1 MVFEK
6 IALIL
11 SDKYMIDVSK
21 IKRETLLYEDLRA
34 DSLDAIELLMSSE
47 AEFGIAIP
55 ETSTSRFKTV
65 GDIADYIE
73 RFINE

>member
-11 SDKYMIDVSK
+11 SDKYMLDVSK
-21 IKRETLLYEDLRA
+21 IRRETLLYEDLRA
-34 DSLDAIELLMSSE
+34 DSLDALELLMSAE

-55 ETSTSRFKTV
+55 ETSATRFKTV
-65 GDIADYIE
+65 GDISDYIE
-73 RFINE
+73 QYLTG